1 MNIYGTCIKE
11 DIEKKQDKQNPPA
24 RKENGGRN
32 LAIIL
37 CYFLTL
43 AEVFS
48 SKFRLQYKAQP
59 FLSCYLK
66 KKTARAFQ
74 KYSVKY
80 EIGALILFRDI

>member
-11 DIEKKQDKQNPPA
+11 DIETKQDKQNPPP

-43 AEVFS
+43 AEVFC
-48 SKFRLQYKAQP
+48 SKFRLQYN
-59 FLSCYLK
+59 LVLLLK